1 MEAIGMKLQKQM
13 AFLGALAVMAGI
25 GFAGE
30 ARAADE
36 TIKIGTLAPKSS
48 PWGKVFETWVK
59 AVNEKSG
66 GKLELQFFYNGQQG
80 DEDGMVGKI
89 KSGQLDGAAVTGVG
103 LGKVYKPILALQMP
117 GLFTSWAKLD
127 KARDALKS
135 EFEKGAKD
143 AGFFIGG
150 WGDVGLVRTMS
161 KGFAIK
167 VPDDLKGKKPY
178 YIRADSVIPI
188 LYSTIGGVSGVPLNV
203 PEVLPNLN
211 TGAINVI
218 NAPCLAAEQ
227 LQWSGKLD
235 NLNDAVSATA
245 IGALVFSNKRI
256 DALPADLKT
265 ILTDTGMVAASALT
279 TKIRSEDDA
288 AFTRLKGKMTVTT
301 PSADDKSKWEA
312 IFKQTR
318 QKLAQGT
325 FSSDLVTKLEGYA
338 K

>member
-1 MEAIGMKLQKQM
+1 MKLHKMM
-13 AFLGALAVMAGI
+13 AFLGAAALIGGFGLAGDAQ
-25 GFAGE
+25 
-30 ARAADE
+30 AAE
-36 TIKIGTLAPKSS
+36 TVKVGTLAPKSS

-66 GKLELQFFYNGQQG
+66 GNLELQFFYNGSQG
-80 DEDGMVGKI
+80 DEDAMVGKI
-89 KSGQLDGAAVTGVG
+89 KSGQLDAAAVTAVG
-103 LGKVYKPILALQMP
+103 LSKVYKPILALQMP
-117 GLFTSWAKLD
+117 GLFTSWSKLD
-127 KARDALKS
+127 KARDAMKA

-143 AGFFIGG
+143 AGFFISG

-167 VPDDLKGKKPY
+167 TPDDLKGKKPY
-178 YIRADSVIPI
+178 YIRTDSVQPAV
-188 LYSTIGGVSGVPLNV
+188 YSIIGGVSGVPLNV

-227 LQWSGKLD
+227 LQWAGKLD
-235 NLNDAVSATA
+235 NINDAASATA
-245 IGALVFSNKRI
+245 IGALVFSQKRI
-256 DALPADLKT
+256 DSLPADLKT
-265 ILTDTGMVAASALT
+265 ILTDTGKVAAAALT

-288 AFTRLKGKMTVTT
+288 AFGRLKGKMTVTT
-301 PSADDKSKWEA
+301 PSADDKAKWESV
-312 IFKQTR
+312 FKQAR

>member
-1 MEAIGMKLQKQM
+1 MKLKRVM
-13 AFLGALAVMAGI
+13 AFLGALAFVAGF
-25 GFAGE
+25 GFARE

-36 TIKIGTLAPKSS
+36 TIKIATLAPKSS
-48 PWGKVFETWVK
+48 PWGKVFETWIK
-59 AVNEKSG
+59 AVTEKSG
-66 GKLELQFFYNGQQG
+66 GKMEIQFFYNGQQG
-80 DEDGMVGKI
+80 DEDAAVGKI
-89 KSGQLDGAAVTGVG
+89 KSGQLDAAAVTGVG
-103 LGKVYKPILALQMP
+103 LSKVYKPILALQMP
-117 GLFTSWAKLD
+117 GLFTSWTKLD
-127 KARDALKS
+127 KARDAMKA

-150 WGDVGLVRTMS
+150 WGDVGLVRTLS
-161 KGFAIK
+161 KGFAVK

-178 YIRADSVIPI
+178 YIRADSVMPSV
-188 LYSTIGGVSGVPLNV
+188 YSAIGGVTGVGLNV

-235 NLNDAVSATA
+235 NLNDSVSATA
-245 IGALVFSNKRI
+245 IGAIVFSQKRI

-265 ILTDTGMVAASALT
+265 ILTDTGKVAATALT
-279 TKIRSEDDA
+279 TKIRSEDDS

-301 PSADDKSKWEA
+301 PSADDKTKWEA
-312 IFKQTR
+312 IFKTAR
-318 QKLAQGT
+318 QKLTQGT

>member
-1 MEAIGMKLQKQM
+1 MKLQKVM
-13 AFLGALAVMAGI
+13 AFLGALALVAGV
-25 GFAGE
+25 GFARE
-30 ARAADE
+30 AHAAE

-48 PWGKVFETWVK
+48 PWGKVFETWIK
-59 AVNEKSG
+59 AVNEKSSG
-66 GKLELQFFYNGQQG
+66 NMELQFFYNGSQG

-117 GLFTSWAKLD
+117 LFTSWSKLD
-127 KARDALKS
+127 KARDAMKS

-143 AGFFIGG
+143 AGFFIAG
-150 WGDVGLVRTMS
+150 WGDVGLVRTIS
-161 KGFAIK
+161 KGFAVK

-178 YIRADSVIPI
+178 YIRADSIMPAI
-188 LYSTIGGVSGVPLNV
+188 YSAIGGVSGVPLNV

-227 LQWSGKLD
+227 LQWAGKLD
-235 NLNDAVSATA
+235 NLNSAASATA
-245 IGALVFSNKRI
+245 IGALVFSQKRI

-265 ILTDTGMVAASALT
+265 ILTDTGKVAASALT

-288 AFTRLKGKMTVTT
+288 AFGRLKAKMTVTD
-301 PSADDKSKWEA
+301 PSADDKTKWEA
-312 IFKQTR
+312 IFKAAR

>member
-1 MEAIGMKLQKQM
+1 MKLQKLS
-13 AFLGALAVMAGI
+13 AFLGALAFAAGF
-25 GFAGE
+25 GFAQD
-30 ARAADE
+30 ASAAE
-36 TIKIGTLAPKSS
+36 VIKIGTLAPKSS
-48 PWGKVFETWVK
+48 PWGKVFETWIK

-66 GKLELQFFYNGQQG
+66 GNLELQFFYNGTQG

-89 KSGQLDGAAVTGVG
+89 KSGQLDGAAVTAVG
-103 LGKVYKPILALQMP
+103 LGKIYKPILALQMP
-117 GLFTSWAKLD
+117 LFTSWSKLD
-127 KARDALKS
+127 KARDAMKS

-150 WGDVGLVRTMS
+150 WGDVGLVRTMA

-178 YIRADSVIPI
+178 YIRSDSIQPAI
-188 LYSTIGGVSGVPLNV
+188 YSVIGGVSGVPLNV

-227 LQWSGKLD
+227 LQWAGKLD
-235 NLNDAVSATA
+235 NITENVSATA
-245 IGALVFSNKRI
+245 IGALVFSNKRM
-256 DALPADLKT
+256 DSLPADLKT
-265 ILTDTGMVAASALT
+265 ILTDTGKVASTALT

-288 AFTRLKGKMTVTT
+288 AFGRLKGKMTVT
-301 PSADDKSKWEA
+301 SLSDDDKAKWSTV
-312 IFKQTR
+312 FKQAR

>member
-1 MEAIGMKLQKQM
+1 MKLRKVM
-13 AFLGALAVMAGI
+13 AFLGALAFVAGF
-25 GFAGE
+25 GSARE

-36 TIKIGTLAPKSS
+36 TVKVGTLAPKSS

-66 GKLELQFFYNGQQG
+66 GKMELQFFYGGTQG
-80 DEDGMVGKI
+80 DEDGMIGKI

-117 GLFTSWAKLD
+117 LFTSWSKLD
-127 KARDALKS
+127 KARDAMKAD
-135 EFEKGAKD
+135 FEKGAKD
-143 AGFFIGG
+143 AGFFLAG
-150 WGDVGLVRTMS
+150 WGDVGLVRTIS
-161 KGFAIK
+161 KGFAVK

-178 YIRADSVIPI
+178 YIRADSIMPAI
-188 LYSTIGGVSGVPLNV
+188 YSAIGGVSGVPLNV

-227 LQWSGKLD
+227 LQWAGKLD
-235 NLNDAVSATA
+235 NINDTASATA
-245 IGALVFSNKRI
+245 IGALVFSQKRM

-265 ILTDTGMVAASALT
+265 ILTDTGKVAASALT

-301 PSADDKSKWEA
+301 PSADDKTKWEA
-312 IFKQTR
+312 IFKAAR

>member
-1 MEAIGMKLQKQM
+1 MKSKKVM
-13 AFLGALAVMAGI
+13 ALLGALAFVAGF
-25 GFAGE
+25 GLARE

-48 PWGKVFETWVK
+48 PWGKVFETWIK

-66 GKLELQFFYNGQQG
+66 GKMEIQFFYNGQQG

-89 KSGQLDGAAVTGVG
+89 KSGQLDAAAVTGVG
-103 LGKVYKPILALQMP
+103 LSKVYKPILALQMP
-117 GLFTSWAKLD
+117 GLFTSWTKLD
-127 KARDALKS
+127 KARDAMKA

-150 WGDVGLVRTMS
+150 WGDVGLVRTLS

-178 YIRADSVIPI
+178 YIRADSVMPAV
-188 LYSTIGGVSGVPLNV
+188 YSAIGGVTGVALNV

-245 IGALVFSNKRI
+245 IGAIVFSNKRM

-265 ILTDTGMVAASALT
+265 ILTDTGKVAATALT

-301 PSADDKSKWEA
+301 PSADDKTKWEA
-312 IFKQTR
+312 IFKSAR
-318 QKLAQGT
+318 QKLSTST
-325 FSSDLVTKLEGYA
+325 FSTDLVTKLEGYA

>member
-1 MEAIGMKLQKQM
+1 MKLQKVM
-13 AFLGALAVMAGI
+13 AFLGALALVAGV
-25 GFAGE
+25 GFARE
-30 ARAADE
+30 AHAAE

-66 GKLELQFFYNGQQG
+66 GNMELQFFYNGQQG
-80 DEDGMVGKI
+80 DEDGMIGKI

-103 LGKVYKPILALQMP
+103 LSKVYKPILALQMP
-117 GLFTSWAKLD
+117 LFTSWSKLD
-127 KARDALKS
+127 KARDAMKAD
-135 EFEKGAKD
+135 FEKGAKD
-143 AGFFIGG
+143 AGFFLAG
-150 WGDVGLVRTMS
+150 WGDVGLVRTIS
-161 KGFAIK
+161 KGFAVK

-178 YIRADSVIPI
+178 YIRADSIMPAI
-188 LYSTIGGVSGVPLNV
+188 YSAIGGVSGVPLNV

-227 LQWSGKLD
+227 LQWAGKLD
-235 NLNDAVSATA
+235 NLNSAASATA
-245 IGALVFSNKRI
+245 IGALVFSQKRI

-265 ILTDTGMVAASALT
+265 ILTDTGKVAASALT

-288 AFTRLKGKMTVTT
+288 AFGRLKAKMTVTD
-301 PSADDKSKWEA
+301 PSADDKTKWEA
-312 IFKQTR
+312 IFKAAR

>member
-1 MEAIGMKLQKQM
+1 MKLQKVM
-13 AFLGALAVMAGI
+13 AFLGALALVAGV
-25 GFAGE
+25 GFARE
-30 ARAADE
+30 ARAAE

-48 PWGKVFETWVK
+48 PWGKVFETWIK

-66 GKLELQFFYNGQQG
+66 GNMELQFFYNGQQG
-80 DEDGMVGKI
+80 DEDGMIGKI

-117 GLFTSWAKLD
+117 LFTSWSKLD
-127 KARDALKS
+127 KARDAMKTD
-135 EFEKGAKD
+135 FEKGAKD
-143 AGFFIGG
+143 AGFFLAG
-150 WGDVGLVRTMS
+150 WGDVGLVRTIS
-161 KGFAIK
+161 KGFAVK

-178 YIRADSVIPI
+178 YIRADSIMPAI
-188 LYSTIGGVSGVPLNV
+188 YSAIGGVSGVPLNV

-227 LQWSGKLD
+227 LQWAGKLD
-235 NLNDAVSATA
+235 NLNSQASATA
-245 IGALVFSNKRI
+245 VGALVFSQKRI

-265 ILTDTGMVAASALT
+265 ILTDTGKVAASALT

-288 AFTRLKGKMTVTT
+288 AFGRLKAKMTVTD
-301 PSADDKSKWEA
+301 PSADDKTKWEA
-312 IFKQTR
+312 IFKAAR

>member
-1 MEAIGMKLQKQM
+1 MKLQKVM
-13 AFLGALAVMAGI
+13 AFLGALAFVAGF
-25 GFAGE
+25 GVARE
-30 ARAADE
+30 ASAAE
-36 TIKIGTLAPKSS
+36 VVKVGTLAPKSS
-48 PWGKVFETWVK
+48 PWGKVFETWIK
-59 AVNEKSG
+59 AVNEKSSG
-66 GKLELQFFYNGQQG
+66 NMELQFFYNGSQG

-117 GLFTSWAKLD
+117 LFTSWTKLD
-127 KARDALKS
+127 KARDAMKS

-143 AGFFIGG
+143 AGFMIAG

-161 KGFAIK
+161 KGFAVK

-178 YIRADSVIPI
+178 YIRADSIMPAI
-188 LYSTIGGVSGVPLNV
+188 YSAIGGVSGVPLNV

-227 LQWSGKLD
+227 LQWAGKLD
-235 NLNDAVSATA
+235 NLNSQASATA
-245 IGALVFSNKRI
+245 VGALVFSQKRI

-265 ILTDTGMVAASALT
+265 ILTDTGKVAATALT

-288 AFTRLKGKMTVTT
+288 AFTRLKGKMTVTD
-301 PSADDKSKWEA
+301 PSADDKTKWEA
-312 IFKQTR
+312 IFKAAR
-318 QKLAQGT
+318 AKLAQGT

>member
-1 MEAIGMKLQKQM
+1 MKLQKVM
-13 AFLGALAVMAGI
+13 AFLGALALVAGV
-25 GFAGE
+25 GFARE
-30 ARAADE
+30 AHAAE

-48 PWGKVFETWVK
+48 PWGKVFEVWIK

-66 GKLELQFFYNGQQG
+66 GNLELQFFYNGSQG
-80 DEDGMVGKI
+80 DEDGMIGKI

-103 LGKVYKPILALQMP
+103 LSKVYKPILALQMP
-117 GLFTSWAKLD
+117 LFTSWSKLD
-127 KARDALKS
+127 KARDAMKAD
-135 EFEKGAKD
+135 FEKGAKD
-143 AGFFIGG
+143 AGFFLAG
-150 WGDVGLVRTMS
+150 WGDVGLVRTIS
-161 KGFAIK
+161 KGFAVK

-178 YIRADSVIPI
+178 YIRADSIMPAI
-188 LYSTIGGVSGVPLNV
+188 YSAIGGVSGVPLNV

-227 LQWSGKLD
+227 LQWAGKLD
-235 NLNDAVSATA
+235 NLNSAASATA
-245 IGALVFSNKRI
+245 IGALVFSQKRI

-265 ILTDTGMVAASALT
+265 ILTDTGKVAASALT

-288 AFTRLKGKMTVTT
+288 AFGRLKAKMTVTD
-301 PSADDKSKWEA
+301 PSADDKTKWEA
-312 IFKQTR
+312 IFKAAR

>member
-1 MEAIGMKLQKQM
+1 MKLRKIT
-13 AFLGALAVMAGI
+13 AFLGAAAMLAGVGLAS
-25 GFAGE
+25 E
-30 ARAADE
+30 AQAADE

-66 GKLELQFFYNGQQG
+66 GKMELQFFYNGSQG
-80 DEDGMVGKI
+80 DEDAMVGKI
-89 KSGQLDGAAVTGVG
+89 KSGQLDGAAVTAVG

-117 GLFTSWAKLD
+117 LFTSWSKLD
-127 KARDALKS
+127 KAREAMKS

-143 AGFFIGG
+143 AGFYISG

-178 YIRADSVIPI
+178 YIRSDSIQPAIYSVI
-188 LYSTIGGVSGVPLNV
+188 GNVSGVPLNV

-211 TGAINVI
+211 TGAVNVI

-227 LQWSGKLD
+227 LQWAGKLD
-235 NLNDAVSATA
+235 NINENVSATA
-245 IGALVFSNKRI
+245 IGALVFSQKRM

-265 ILTDTGMVAASALT
+265 ILTDTGKVAATALT

-288 AFTRLKGKMTVTT
+288 AFGRLKGKMTVTSLT
-301 PSADDKSKWEA
+301 DDEKSKWKA
-312 IFKQTR
+312 IFKQAR

-338 K
+338 N

>member
-1 MEAIGMKLQKQM
+1 MKLRKIT
-13 AFLGALAVMAGI
+13 ALLGAAAVMAGV
-25 GFAGE
+25 GLASE
-30 ARAADE
+30 AQAADE

-48 PWGKVFETWVK
+48 PWGKVFETWIK

-80 DEDGMVGKI
+80 DEDAMVGKI
-89 KSGQLDGAAVTGVG
+89 KSGQLDGAAVTAVG
-103 LGKVYKPILALQMP
+103 LGKIYKPILALQMP
-117 GLFTSWAKLD
+117 LFTSWSKLD
-127 KARDALKS
+127 KARDAMKS

-143 AGFFIGG
+143 AGFYISG

-178 YIRADSVIPI
+178 YIRSDSIQPAI
-188 LYSTIGGVSGVPLNV
+188 YSVIGGVSGVPLNV

-211 TGAINVI
+211 TGAVNVI

-227 LQWSGKLD
+227 LQWAGKLD
-235 NLNDAVSATA
+235 NINENVSATA
-245 IGALVFSNKRI
+245 IGALVFSQKRM

-265 ILTDTGMVAASALT
+265 ILTDTGKVAATALT

-288 AFTRLKGKMTVTT
+288 AFGRLKNKMTVTSL
-301 PSADDKSKWEA
+301 SADDKSKWQA
-312 IFKQTR
+312 IFKQAR
-318 QKLAQGT
+318 AKLAQGT
-325 FSSDLVTKLEGYA
+325 FSSELVKKLEGYA
-338 K
+338 Q

>member
-1 MEAIGMKLQKQM
+1 MKLQKKM
-13 AFLGALAVMAGI
+13 AFLGALAFVAGF
-25 GFAGE
+25 GFARE

-36 TIKIGTLAPKSS
+36 TIKVGTLAPKSS
-48 PWGKVFETWVK
+48 PWGKVFETWIK
-59 AVNEKSG
+59 AVNEKSS

-103 LGKVYKPILALQMP
+103 LSKVYKPILALQMP
-117 GLFTSWAKLD
+117 GLFTSWTKLD
-127 KARDALKS
+127 KARDAMKT

-150 WGDVGLVRTMS
+150 WGDVGAARTLS
-161 KGFAIK
+161 KGFAVK
-167 VPDDLKGKKPY
+167 VPDDMKGKKPY
-178 YIRADSVIPI
+178 YIRADAIMPAV
-188 LYSTIGGVSGVPLNV
+188 YSSIGGVSGVPLNV

-211 TGAINVI
+211 TGAINI
-218 NAPCLAAEQ
+218 IIAPCLAAEQ

-235 NLNDAVSATA
+235 NINDSAAAMA
-245 IGALVFSNKRI
+245 IGAIVFSQKRL

-265 ILTDTGMVAASALT
+265 ILTDTGKVAASALT

-301 PSADDKSKWEA
+301 PSADDKAKWEA
-312 IFKQTR
+312 IFKTAR
-318 QKLAQGT
+318 QKLSQGT

>member
-1 MEAIGMKLQKQM
+1 MKLQK
-13 AFLGALAVMAGI
+13 VMAIVGAAAVI
-25 GFAGE
+25 AGFGFAGE
-30 ARAADE
+30 AHAADQ
-36 TIKIGTLAPKSS
+36 TIKLGTLAPKSS
-48 PWGKVFETWVK
+48 PWGKVFETWAK

-66 GKLELQFFYNGQQG
+66 GKMELQFFYNGQQG
-80 DEDGMVGKI
+80 DEAAMVGKI
-89 KSGQLDGAAVTGVG
+89 KSGQLDGAAVTAVG
-103 LGKVYKPILALQMP
+103 LSKVYKPILALQMP
-117 GLFTSWAKLD
+117 LFTSWSKLD
-127 KARDALKS
+127 KARNALKGD
-135 EFEKGAKD
+135 FEKGAKD

-167 VPDDLKGKKPY
+167 TPEDLKGKKPY
-178 YIRADSVIPI
+178 YIRDDAIQPAIYGV
-188 LYSTIGGVSGVPLNV
+188 IGGVSGVPLNV

-227 LQWSGKLD
+227 LQWAGKLD
-235 NLNDAVSATA
+235 NINDAVSATA
-245 IGALVFSNKRI
+245 IGALVFSQKRI
-256 DALPADLKT
+256 DGLPADLKT
-265 ILTDTGMVAASALT
+265 ILTDTGKVAAQALT

-288 AFTRLKGKMTVTT
+288 AFGRLKGKMTVTT
-301 PSADDKSKWEA
+301 PSADDKSAWER
-312 IFKQTR
+312 IFKAAR